1 MEFFTK
7 NGWRFLVVAGFMIP
21 FVMYEQRT
29 AKKPEDKI
37 GFYMT
42 VERLKPVIMSGI
54 NFSIWFGLLI
64 YSCKFTSM
72 NHALALSCLKFFLVA
87 LIKIKNG

>member
-1 MEFFTK
+1 
-7 NGWRFLVVAGFMIP
+7 
-21 FVMYEQRT
+21 MYEQRT

-37 GFYMT
+37 GYYMS
-42 VERLKPVIMSGI
+42 VEKLKPLILSGI

-72 NHALALSCLKFFLVA
+72 NHALALSCLKVFIVA
-87 LIKIKNG
+87 LLKIKNG